1 MTEVL
6 FYHLDRQP
14 LERVL
19 PILLERTLQRGW
31 TAVVEANSAERLSA
45 LDDHLWSYSED
56 GFLPH
61 GLANEPDYSANPIIL
76 TTGPENL
83 AKAPV
88 RFVVDGARL
97 PEDALNYERI
107 VLLFDGADEIALSA
121 ARADWKTAKAQGLA
135 ATYWQQDENGR
146 WEKKA

>member
-1 MTEVL
+1 MIEAL

-31 TAVVEANSAERLSA
+31 TAVVEAGSPERLAA

-61 GLANEPDYSANPIIL
+61 GLASEPDCASNPIIL
-76 TTGPENL
+76 TTGPENP

-97 PEDALNYERI
+97 PEDALSYQRI
-107 VLLFDGADEIALSA
+107 VLMFDGADEVSLGA
-121 ARADWKTAKAQGLA
+121 ARADWKAAKAQGLA